1 MQIVLL
7 ERVEKLGQMGEV
19 VSVKEGYARNFLLPQ
34 RKALRAT
41 EENLKHFEA
50 QRAQLEA
57 RNLELRNE
65 AEKVGDKLDGQ
76 SFVVIRQSGETGIL
90 YGSVNSRDIANV
102 VSENGFSVDR
112 TQVALDRQIKNL
124 GLHDVRIVLHPEVSA
139 VVSINVARSQD
150 EAEQQA
156 AGINVLA
163 AEEDEELLELEEFFE
178 DEEAM
183 QAAEAELGTDD
194 ADGAESGDMETEA
207 ETPA

>member
-1 MQIVLL
+1 
-7 ERVEKLGQMGEV
+7 
-19 VSVKEGYARNFLLPQ
+19 
-34 RKALRAT
+34 KALRAT